1 MGTAAETLI
10 TVRQMTLADIPAVY
24 EIEKISFA
32 EAWQAEYFQQYL
44 QVANTAGL
52 VAEFENKIVAYVT
65 LTFFEGFTAISKFAV
80 APEFRRRTLGKQF
93 LEFILKLICQRGG
106 VLVKLHVNT
115 KNIAAIHLYESCGFK
130 VIGRI
135 ENFYPSIHENAFLME
150 RKI

>member
-1 MGTAAETLI
+1 MAEI
-10 TVRQMTLADIPAVY
+10 NIIARQMTLADIPAIY

-32 EAWQAEYFQQYL
+32 EAWQSEYFQQYL
-44 QVANTAGL
+44 QAENTGGI

-80 APEFRRRTLGKQF
+80 APEFRGRTLGKKF
-93 LEFILKLICQRGG
+93 LEFILNLIRQRGG

>member
-1 MGTAAETLI
+1 MGTAAEI
-10 TVRQMTLADIPAVY
+10 NIIARQMTLADIPAVY

-44 QVANTAGL
+44 QAENTGGI
-52 VAEFENKIVAYVT
+52 VAEFENKMVAYVT
-65 LTFFEGFTAISKFAV
+65 LTFFEGFTAITKFAI
-80 APEFRRRTLGKQF
+80 APEFRRRTLGKKF
-93 LEFILKLICQRGG
+93 IEFILDLIRQRGG
-106 VLVKLHVNT
+106 ILVKLHVNT

-150 RKI
+150 QKI